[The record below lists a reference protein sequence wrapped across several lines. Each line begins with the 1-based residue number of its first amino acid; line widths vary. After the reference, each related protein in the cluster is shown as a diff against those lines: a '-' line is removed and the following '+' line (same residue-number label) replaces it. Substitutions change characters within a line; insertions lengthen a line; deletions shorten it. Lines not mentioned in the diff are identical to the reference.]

1 MTPFGWFKRHNNSGP
16 SDAVRLWRAAWARAL
31 EGPDA
36 GDEPLRQSLRHLAEN
51 EPDVELEAE
60 MLDAL
65 DALRAAQRQVANGGL
80 PVVETHHRVI
90 GADRCHFSA
99 PASLPADQAQPAGR
113 VLLAG
118 SRAVF
123 VGAGRTAATPWH
135 NVRQIVRS
143 ERDVL
148 FVRGDGTA
156 AAQYRFN
163 TYGDAIV
170 CAFLA
175 RELGSVKGKS
185 L

>member
-1 MTPFGWFKRHNNSGP
+1 MSPFGWFKRHNSGP
-16 SDAVRLWRAAWARAL
+16 SEAVRVWRTEWARAL
-31 EGPDA
+31 EGADT
-36 GDEPLRQSLRHLAEN
+36 GDEPLRESLRRLADK
-51 EPDVELEAE
+51 EPDVELESE
-60 MLDAL
+60 MLDGL

-90 GADRCHFSA
+90 GTDRCHFSA
-99 PASLPADQAQPAGR
+99 PASLPAEQAQPSGR

-123 VGAGRTAATPWH
+123 VGGGRTAATPWH

-175 RELGSVKGKS
+175 RHLGSVKGKS